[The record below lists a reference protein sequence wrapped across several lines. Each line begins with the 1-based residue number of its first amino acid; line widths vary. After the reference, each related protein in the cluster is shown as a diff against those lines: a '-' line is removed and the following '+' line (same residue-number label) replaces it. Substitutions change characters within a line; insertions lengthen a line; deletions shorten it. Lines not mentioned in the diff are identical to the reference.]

1 MITHSQ
7 QRRNPRACSWYFPRK
22 DAINHASQRVAS
34 EKPLQR
40 GRTKPSVWLCRSP
53 GLPWWPPADHIWN
66 QFPLEKATQIEPPV
80 PRTGPRDVAWEAHR
94 GGHGGH
100 REGPSYPTR
109 RVNLSQ
115 GSTSSAEGIATFFFF
130 LNNLTQ
136 YFNKS
141 IKESI
146 SIFGNSLQYMFQS
159 FLLFSHK
166 LYLTLL

>member
-80 PRTGPRDVAWEAHR
+80 PRTGPRDVAWGAHR

-115 GSTSSAEGIATFFFF
+115 GSTSSAEGIATFFF
-130 LNNLTQ
+130 
-136 YFNKS
+136 YK
-141 IKESI
+141 
-146 SIFGNSLQYMFQS
+146 
-159 FLLFSHK
+159 
-166 LYLTLL
+166 